1 MRNNNENEDKKAGEK
16 DREGRKSSRFGRKQL
31 LLLGAG
37 ICILT
42 VFGALLLYRHQ
53 GRPPEPGAQSAPE
66 PEETAG
72 TAAAEQAGNAQTGHS
87 GREASAEAGTA
98 ATAAAAAM
106 TGSSSGTAS
115 SGKEKA
121 APRSPE
127 MDALEKE
134 LREKLGEKSGDWSL
148 YLYRFDTG
156 EEIGIHANEP
166 MISASLIKL
175 FVAGCY
181 LEQVEKGNLQD
192 DYQNQLY
199 SMLSA
204 SDNGATNT
212 LIDVLGFEE
221 INAFI
226 TDHGYR
232 AGKLNRKMLEKN
244 GTENYTSARDCGEV
258 LRAAYKGKYISR
270 EASERVLE
278 AMRAQI
284 ARNRQKI
291 PAGLPREVET
301 ANKTGELFTNNAD
314 GVYVDVQNDAA
325 VIYAEDHPYVLVV
338 LSSVPSAGE
347 GELHAQIAELSSI
360 IYEEVCGD
368 Q

>member
-1 MRNNNENEDKKAGEK
+1 MANRRENEEKKAGEKAGEK
-16 DREGRKSSRFGRKQL
+16 DRESGKTPRPGGRRRL
-31 LLLGAG
+31 LIGAG
-37 ICILT
+37 LCILA

-53 GRPPEPGAQSAPE
+53 GQQPEPGAQSSPE
-66 PEETAG
+66 TEEAAG
-72 TAAAEQAGNAQTGHS
+72 TAGAEQAGSAATEPGGTG
-87 GREASAEAGTA
+87 ASAAAETEAA
-98 ATAAAAAM
+98 VAAASAA
-106 TGSSSGTAS
+106 TGSSSGRD
-115 SGKEKA
+115 KA
-121 APRSPE
+121 VPRSPE
-127 MDALEKE
+127 MDALERE
-134 LREKLGEKSGDWSL
+134 LRGRLGEKNGDWSL

-175 FVAGCY
+175 FIAGCY
-181 LEQVEKGNLQD
+181 LEQVKKGNLQD

-204 SDNGATNT
+204 SDNGAANT

-226 TDHGYR
+226 RDHGWR
-232 AGKLNRKMLEKN
+232 AGKLNRKMLVQN

-278 AMRAQI
+278 AMGAQI
-284 ARNRQKI
+284 SRNRRKI
-291 PAGLPREVET
+291 PAGVPGEVET
-301 ANKTGELFTNNAD
+301 ANKTGELFTNNAE

-325 VIYAEDHPYVLVV
+325 VIYAEDHPYVLVIM
-338 LSSVPSAGE
+338 SAVPSAGE

-360 IYEEVCGD
+360 IYEAVCGD

>member
-1 MRNNNENEDKKAGEK
+1 MANRRENEEKKAGEK
-16 DREGRKSSRFGRKQL
+16 AGGKDRESGKTPRPGGRRRL
-31 LLLGAG
+31 LIGAG
-37 ICILT
+37 LCILA

-53 GRPPEPGAQSAPE
+53 GQQPEPGAQSSPE
-66 PEETAG
+66 TEEAAG
-72 TAAAEQAGNAQTGHS
+72 TAGAEQAGSAATEPGGTG
-87 GREASAEAGTA
+87 ASAAAETEAA
-98 ATAAAAAM
+98 VAAASAA
-106 TGSSSGTAS
+106 TGSSSGRD
-115 SGKEKA
+115 KA
-121 APRSPE
+121 VPRSPE
-127 MDALEKE
+127 MDALERE
-134 LREKLGEKSGDWSL
+134 LRGRLGEKNGDWSL

-175 FVAGCY
+175 FIAGCY
-181 LEQVEKGNLQD
+181 LEQVKKGNLQD

-204 SDNGATNT
+204 SDNGAANT

-226 TDHGYR
+226 RDHGWR
-232 AGKLNRKMLEKN
+232 AGKLNRKMLVQN

-278 AMRAQI
+278 AMGAQI
-284 ARNRQKI
+284 SRNRRKI
-291 PAGLPREVET
+291 PAGVPGEVET
-301 ANKTGELFTNNAD
+301 ANKTGELFTNNAE

-325 VIYAEDHPYVLVV
+325 VIYAEDHPYVLVIM
-338 LSSVPSAGE
+338 SAVPSAGE

-360 IYEEVCGD
+360 IYEAVCGD